1 MPENTKT
8 IKQIIEN
15 FLCSDSKSATATK
28 FLLMTLAVGGVVF
41 TGALFPALVSIMNE
55 SKQSKRFSK
64 KQIRGTFDLLKQ
76 RRLIEIVR
84 EKDGKT
90 RVNLTNKGQTRIKE
104 FCFEELQISKT
115 KQWDKKWRILIYDIP
130 TKPKIYNK
138 AREALRVKI
147 KEIGFIQLQKS
158 VWVCPYECED
168 EILFLAECYSVTKF
182 IEILTVE
189 KLLHSDQLK
198 RKFEL

>member
-1 MPENTKT
+1 MENKKP
-8 IKQIIEN
+8 IKQLIED
-15 FLCSDSKSATATK
+15 FLCSDSKGATATK
-28 FLLMTLAVGGVVF
+28 FLLMTLAVGGIVF
-41 TGALFPALVSIMNE
+41 TGALFPALVSAMGE

-64 KQIRGTFDLLKQ
+64 KQIRNTFGLLKQ
-76 RRLIEIVR
+76 RKLVEIVR

-90 RVNLTNKGQTRIKE
+90 TTRLTNKGQARIKE
-104 FCFEELQISKT
+104 FCFEELRIAKA

-168 EILFLAECYSVTKF
+168 EILFLAECYFVTKF

-189 KLLHSDQLK
+189 KILHEDQLK

>member
-1 MPENTKT
+1 MLENTKT
-8 IKQIIEN
+8 IKQIIED
-15 FLCSDSKSATATK
+15 FLYSDSKSATATK
-28 FLLMTLAVGGVVF
+28 FLLMTIAVGGVAF
-41 TGALFPALVSIMNE
+41 AGALLPALISVTSNC
-55 SKQSKRFSK
+55 KQSKRFSK
-64 KQIRGTFDLLKQ
+64 KQIRSTFGLLKQ
-76 RRLIEIVR
+76 RKLIEIVR

-90 RVNLTNKGQTRIKE
+90 RVNLTNKGHARIKE
-104 FCFEELQISKT
+104 FCFEELKISKT

-138 AREALRVKI
+138 AREALRNKI

-168 EILFLAECYSVTKF
+168 EILFLTECYSVTKF

-189 KLLHSDQLK
+189 KMLHEDQLK